1 SCRATSSRRAS
12 RAWRCTRGHPT
23 RRCWRASPPPGA
35 RSPPTTSEPP
45 WRARGGAELYCYTA
59 RVLGCVLAVR
69 RWAGPLR
76 LRSHLHRRGQT
87 DAQGAVS
94 PYGRELSMF
103 FRLGQE
109 IGVDLGTATVLIY
122 VKGKGILLREPSVIA
137 MVRDTGEVKAVGEE
151 AYRMLGRTPGNIVAV
166 RPMRDGV
173 IADYDLTE
181 KMLQAFVRKVLTGPS
196 RLFKPQVM
204 VCVPSGVTE
213 VERRAVL
220 QATREVG
227 ARKAFLIE
235 EPLAAAIGAGVKIAE
250 PTGSMIVDIGGGTT
264 DIAIISLGGIVVS
277 ESLRI
282 AGNEFDESIIR
293 YIRQK
298 ENLLIGDRTAE
309 EVKRKVG
316 AAVVRNADDNL
327 DIEVRGRDL
336 INGLPKSITVTTED
350 IVEALKE
357 PIQKIADGVRRVLEQ
372 APPELVSDVIDRGI
386 IMTGGGALL
395 RNFDEL
401 LRQTTG
407 IPVMVAENAMD
418 SVALG
423 TGQALDMIHV
433 LRDALIS

>member
-1 SCRATSSRRAS
+1 
-12 RAWRCTRGHPT
+12 
-23 RRCWRASPPPGA
+23 
-35 RSPPTTSEPP
+35 
-45 WRARGGAELYCYTA
+45 
-59 RVLGCVLAVR
+59 
-69 RWAGPLR
+69 
-76 LRSHLHRRGQT
+76 
-87 DAQGAVS
+87 
-94 PYGRELSMF
+94 MF
-103 FRLGQE
+103 FKLGQE
-109 IGVDLGTATVLIY
+109 MGVDLGTATVLIY
-122 VKGKGILLREPSVIA
+122 VKGKGIMLREPSVIA

-196 RLFKPQVM
+196 RLFKPQIM

-250 PTGSMIVDIGGGTT
+250 PTGSMIVDVGGGTT

-293 YIRQK
+293 FIRHK

-309 EVKRKVG
+309 NVKTQVG
-316 AAVVRNADDNL
+316 AAMLRGPDD
-327 DIEVRGRDL
+327 DVSMEVRGRDL
-336 INGLPKSITVTTED
+336 INGLPKSITVTTRD
-350 IVEALKE
+350 VVEALKE
-357 PIQKIADGVRRVLEQ
+357 PIAKIADGVRRVLEQ

-401 LRQTTG
+401 LRETTG
-407 IPVMVAENAMD
+407 IPVMVAENATE

-433 LRDALIS
+433 LQDALISDHFLRR

>member
-1 SCRATSSRRAS
+1 MMRF
-12 RAWRCTRGHPT
+12 W
-23 RRCWRASPPPGA
+23 
-35 RSPPTTSEPP
+35 
-45 WRARGGAELYCYTA
+45 
-59 RVLGCVLAVR
+59 
-69 RWAGPLR
+69 
-76 LRSHLHRRGQT
+76 
-87 DAQGAVS
+87 
-94 PYGRELSMF
+94 
-103 FRLGQE
+103 QE

-122 VKGKGILLREPSVIA
+122 VKGKGIMLREPSVIA
-137 MVRDTGEVKAVGEE
+137 MVRDTGDVKAVGQD

-181 KMLQAFVRKVLTGPS
+181 KMLQAFVRKVVSGAG
-196 RLFKPQVM
+196 RFFKPHVM

-235 EPLAAAIGAGVKIAE
+235 EPLAAAIGAGVDIAE

-282 AGNEFDESIIR
+282 AGNEFDEAIIR
-293 YIRQK
+293 YIRHK

-309 EVKRKVG
+309 EVKMKVG
-316 AAVVRNADDNL
+316 AAMVVRPDDSHE
-327 DIEVRGRDL
+327 IEVRGRDL
-336 INGLPKSITVTTED
+336 INGLPKTIRVATED
-350 IVEALKE
+350 TVEAFKE
-357 PIQKIADGVRRVLEQ
+357 PIQKIADGVRRVLEA

-407 IPVMVAENAMD
+407 IPVVVAENPTD
-418 SVALG
+418 CVALG
-423 TGQALDMIHV
+423 TGQALDMIPV
-433 LRDALIS
+433 LQDALISDTFLRR

>member
-1 SCRATSSRRAS
+1 
-12 RAWRCTRGHPT
+12 
-23 RRCWRASPPPGA
+23 
-35 RSPPTTSEPP
+35 
-45 WRARGGAELYCYTA
+45 
-59 RVLGCVLAVR
+59 
-69 RWAGPLR
+69 
-76 LRSHLHRRGQT
+76 
-87 DAQGAVS
+87 
-94 PYGRELSMF
+94 MF
-103 FRLGQE
+103 FKFGQE

-122 VKGKGILLREPSVIA
+122 VKGQGILLREPSVIA

-181 KMLQAFVRKVLTGPS
+181 KMLQAFVRKVLRGPS

-282 AGNEFDESIIR
+282 AGNELDESIIR

-309 EVKRKVG
+309 EVKRRIG
-316 AAVVRNADDNL
+316 AATIRSSADEL
-327 DIEVRGRDL
+327 ETEVRGRDL
-336 INGLPKSITVTTED
+336 INGLPKSVRVTTSD
-350 IVEALKE
+350 IVEALQE

-386 IMTGGGALL
+386 IMTGGGSLL

-407 IPVMVAENAMD
+407 IPVMVADNATD

-433 LRDALIS
+433 LRDALISDNFLRR

>member
-1 SCRATSSRRAS
+1 
-12 RAWRCTRGHPT
+12 
-23 RRCWRASPPPGA
+23 
-35 RSPPTTSEPP
+35 
-45 WRARGGAELYCYTA
+45 
-59 RVLGCVLAVR
+59 
-69 RWAGPLR
+69 
-76 LRSHLHRRGQT
+76 
-87 DAQGAVS
+87 
-94 PYGRELSMF
+94 MF

-109 IGVDLGTATVLIY
+109 MGVDLGTATVLIY

-137 MVRDTGEVKAVGEE
+137 MVRNTGEVKAVGEE

-181 KMLQAFVRKVLTGPS
+181 KMLQAFVKKVLTGPS
-196 RLFKPQVM
+196 RLFKPQIM

-235 EPLAAAIGAGVKIAE
+235 EPLAAAIGSGVNIAE
-250 PTGSMIVDIGGGTT
+250 PTGSMIVDVGGGTT
-264 DIAIISLGGIVVS
+264 DVAIISLGGIVVS
-277 ESLRI
+277 ESMRI

-293 YIRQK
+293 HIRHK

-309 EVKRKVG
+309 DIKVKVG
-316 AAVVRNADDNL
+316 AAMLRGPEDNL
-327 DIEVRGRDL
+327 TMEVRGRDL
-336 INGLPKSITVTTED
+336 INGLPKTITVTTQD
-350 IVEALKE
+350 VVDALKE

-386 IMTGGGALL
+386 IMTGSGSLL

-407 IPVMVAENAMD
+407 IPVMVAESATEA
-418 SVALG
+418 VALG

-433 LRDALIS
+433 LQDALISDNFLRR

>member
-1 SCRATSSRRAS
+1 MMRF
-12 RAWRCTRGHPT
+12 W
-23 RRCWRASPPPGA
+23 
-35 RSPPTTSEPP
+35 
-45 WRARGGAELYCYTA
+45 
-59 RVLGCVLAVR
+59 
-69 RWAGPLR
+69 
-76 LRSHLHRRGQT
+76 
-87 DAQGAVS
+87 
-94 PYGRELSMF
+94 
-103 FRLGQE
+103 QE

-122 VKGKGILLREPSVIA
+122 VKGRGIMLREPSVIA
-137 MVRDTGEVKAVGEE
+137 MVRDTGDVKAVGDE

-181 KMLQAFVRKVLTGPS
+181 KMLKAFVRKVVTGAG
-196 RLFKPQVM
+196 RFLKPHIM

-235 EPLAAAIGAGVKIAE
+235 EPLAAAIGAGVQIAE

-264 DIAIISLGGIVVS
+264 DVAIISLGGIVVS

-293 YIRQK
+293 YIRHK

-309 EVKRKVG
+309 EVKMKVG
-316 AAVVRNADDNL
+316 AAVMVRPDDSRE
-327 DIEVRGRDL
+327 IEVRGRDL
-336 INGLPKSITVTTED
+336 INGLPKTIRVATED
-350 IVEALKE
+350 TVEALKE
-357 PIQKIADGVRRVLEQ
+357 PIQKIADGVRRVLEA

-395 RNFDEL
+395 LNFDEL

-407 IPVMVAENAMD
+407 IPVVVAENATD
-418 SVALG
+418 CVALG
-423 TGQALDMIHV
+423 TGQALDMIPV
-433 LRDALIS
+433 LQDALISDTFLRR

>member
-1 SCRATSSRRAS
+1 MRF
-12 RAWRCTRGHPT
+12 W
-23 RRCWRASPPPGA
+23 
-35 RSPPTTSEPP
+35 
-45 WRARGGAELYCYTA
+45 
-59 RVLGCVLAVR
+59 
-69 RWAGPLR
+69 
-76 LRSHLHRRGQT
+76 
-87 DAQGAVS
+87 
-94 PYGRELSMF
+94 
-103 FRLGQE
+103 QE

-122 VKGKGILLREPSVIA
+122 VKGNGIMLREPSVIA
-137 MVRDTGEVKAVGEE
+137 MVRDTGDVKAVGDE

-181 KMLQAFVRKVLTGPS
+181 KMLQAFVRKVVTGAG
-196 RLFKPQVM
+196 RFFKPHIM

-235 EPLAAAIGAGVKIAE
+235 EPLAAAIGAGVQIAE

-282 AGNEFDESIIR
+282 AGNEFDEAIIR
-293 YIRQK
+293 YIRHK

-309 EVKRKVG
+309 EVKMKVG
-316 AAVVRNADDNL
+316 AAVLVRPDDSHE
-327 DIEVRGRDL
+327 IEVRGRDL
-336 INGLPKSITVTTED
+336 INGLPKTIRVATED
-350 IVEALKE
+350 TVEALKE
-357 PIQKIADGVRRVLEQ
+357 PVQKIADGVRRVLEA

-395 RNFDEL
+395 ANFDEL

-407 IPVMVAENAMD
+407 IPVVVAENATD
-418 SVALG
+418 CVALG
-423 TGQALDMIHV
+423 TGQALDMIPV
-433 LRDALIS
+433 LQDALISDTYLRR